1 MIKIPVSEFQTPGFF
16 ICDQPDVNP
25 ETRFICAQ
33 SDKISQIYDIGVNFE
48 H

>member
-16 ICDQPDVNP
+16 ICDQPDVILDA
-25 ETRFICAQ
+25 RLICAQ
-33 SDKISQIYDIGVNFE
+33 SDKISHIYDIGVNFE